1 MVSAV
6 VVISPPRSCDCL
18 MCDFPSPPKSKELL
32 ASMTLERCRL
42 DPETWKEFAGCA
54 LVQPDEDILPGRAA
68 YDGSSWGIGINVV
81 TSDEPLWYSMPD
93 CVASALLTGKAPKG
107 PASLAAPPQRADLW
121 VHHGHVGWSGADRS
135 HRGGP
140 RGCHGRGAPE
150 GEERP
155 APPRRV
161 TTKGGSVAQAD
172 P

>member
-1 MVSAV
+1 
-6 VVISPPRSCDCL
+6 

-93 CVASALLTGKAPKG
+93 CVASALLTGKAPKVL
-107 PASLAAPPQRADLW
+107 LAWQLRPKGRISGFTTVMLGGVVPIDPTEGDPVVAMVEERQRVKRDL
-121 VHHGHVGWSGADRS
+121 
-135 HRGGP
+135 P
-140 RGCHGRGAPE
+140 LPE
-150 GEERP
+150 G
-155 APPRRV
+155 
-161 TTKGGSVAQAD
+161 
-172 P
+172 